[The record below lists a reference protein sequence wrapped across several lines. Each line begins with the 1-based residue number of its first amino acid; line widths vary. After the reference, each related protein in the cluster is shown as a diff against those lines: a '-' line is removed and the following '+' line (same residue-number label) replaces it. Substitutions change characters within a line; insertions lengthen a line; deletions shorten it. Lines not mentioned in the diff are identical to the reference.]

1 MKTCTDRAASD
12 ISSSSPTFSVSAGTG
27 TPTLSMSLSSLK
39 LNKEQETSFHFIVP
53 VQTYSKGLTFTITG
67 TRNDG
72 TPVELTK
79 KTERSITVSRSIISN
94 FTGVDTDEELGTGD
108 LSEKEALTA
117 LYDATG
123 GEHWTNR
130 TNWCSDK
137 PLSEW
142 YGITYYNDKVQWINL
157 PWNNLQGEIPDEFF
171 SLPNLIHLNFEGN
184 KLTGNLPPEI
194 SKWEGLNFLGLANN
208 DFTGSIPASFSKL
221 VNLTYFSLYK
231 NKLTGEIPQELNN
244 MPNWSSV
251 IKDQLEPQLPGYGF
265 TYPTTVEMLPLGNN
279 LYLHPQGYALELR
292 TGNNRL
298 LSLDEIKQ
306 TLKYLYTKFND
317 NFDFF
322 EIIHNVLTP
331 SEVGMSIAAEF
342 ATINNTG
349 IEGTGAYPINTSS
362 EYGSGGKLKGFIVS
376 YSNNGGAT
384 IHELCH
390 YWGAID
396 LDQET
401 ISNSGEGK
409 REYAHWGISDVNGLL
424 GGFDGSTLERNVDGN
439 PKKYRATSTTGAQYG
454 YFTPVASSNQYYAP
468 LELYLMGLV
477 PKEEVPDILIFKNV
491 WGTSNENPIIN
502 GVFYADSEETLT
514 INDIVTKYGERKPSY
529 KDSQKSFRMFTM
541 VVTAEP
547 VNDKE
552 WQTIIEKQTLLESEK
567 GNNGTVSFKEA
578 TGGRASLKVTNLQEE
593 LK

>member
-1 MKTCTDRAASD
+1 MTNNLAYYSIGLCCILAGCQDENTISQQAEKTLETVYATTTETVRSRAHLTTDNEVFWDPQDRIGIYSNDQQALTPFRYVSSTGSTATFTTQDGAVHGTRFYAIYPYHESFTTQGSIINLELPGNQKYYPGSFDPSLCPMVAQSTDGRFRFLQTTGIVRLNLSGSIRIDKITLQGNNHENMYGPGCID

-79 KTERSITVSRSIISN
+79 KTKRSITVSRSIISN

-331 SEVGMSIAAEF
+331 YSIQYK
-342 ATINNTG
+342 
-349 IEGTGAYPINTSS
+349 YPG
-362 EYGSGGKLKGFIVS
+362 YP
-376 YSNNGGAT
+376 YP
-384 IHELCH
+384 
-390 YWGAID
+390 
-396 LDQET
+396 Q
-401 ISNSGEGK
+401 
-409 REYAHWGISDVNGLL
+409 
-424 GGFDGSTLERNVDGN
+424 
-439 PKKYRATSTTGAQYG
+439 RA
-454 YFTPVASSNQYYAP
+454 
-468 LELYLMGLV
+468 
-477 PKEEVPDILIFKNV
+477 
-491 WGTSNENPIIN
+491 
-502 GVFYADSEETLT
+502 
-514 INDIVTKYGERKPSY
+514 
-529 KDSQKSFRMFTM
+529 
-541 VVTAEP
+541 
-547 VNDKE
+547 
-552 WQTIIEKQTLLESEK
+552 
-567 GNNGTVSFKEA
+567 
-578 TGGRASLKVTNLQEE
+578 
-593 LK
+593 